1 MYKILSRNSSAGLH
15 NESYC
20 GITTTSNSTLFFD
33 IDPFGGIPSNL
44 IINSIVFGVFLI
56 IFLIFHK
63 KAFRSVNEII
73 KHEKENLRM
82 PGFSIRKRFE
92 RSSSRGVSGKETNNE
107 GKPLAKKNMFGL
119 LHFQTLPI
127 GSF

>member
-1 MYKILSRNSSAGLH
+1 MYKILSRNLSSESH

-20 GITTTSNSTLFFD
+20 GTTTISNSTLFFD

-73 KHEKENLRM
+73 KHEKENLRK

-92 RSSSRGVSGKETNNE
+92 RSSSRGVSGKETKNE
-107 GKPLAKKNMFGL
+107 GNKCAKENML
-119 LHFQTLPI
+119 EL
-127 GSF
+127 